1 MSPDEL
7 AAWVTRSRD
16 AQGLPVKVRDP
27 AVLRTVVVLVTGG
40 SSARS
45 RKLAVLEDEAS

>member
-7 AAWVTRSRD
+7 AAWVARSRQ

-27 AVLRTVVVLVTGG
+27 AALRTVVVLVTGG
-40 SSARS
+40 SPTRS
-45 RKLAVLEDEAS
+45 SPVAVLEEEAS